1 MKTTYYQR
9 RKEAARQKAQRWQ
22 EIASKKSL
30 SYKALSIAGAYFYKV
45 GKKYGLLREF
55 KENAIL

>member
-9 RKEAARQKAQRWQ
+9 MKAATREKAQRWQ
-22 EIASKKSL
+22 EIASRKSL
-30 SYKALSIAGAYFYKV
+30 SYIALSRAGDYFYKI

-55 KENAIL
+55 KENAII